1 VILGAGFAPVHRAG
15 YEADVATVRAAL
27 DEATFAAAWA
37 TGRNLSLDEA
47 LAEAVA
53 VSASADEWLAVAS
66 GRDAKAGSPASDA
79 ADWFGLETNYRPTP

>member
-1 VILGAGFAPVHRAG
+1 
-15 YEADVATVRAAL
+15 VRAAL
-27 DEATFAAAWA
+27 DEASFAAAWA

-53 VSASADEWLAVAS
+53 VSTPGDEWLAITG
-66 GRDAKAGSPASDA
+66 GRDTMAGSPASDA